1 MIELIDSH
9 CHVNFSPLGEN
20 ISEIFNAAAGN
31 NVSHM
36 LCVSV
41 CARDYPQVREL
52 AVKHAHVFA
61 SVGIHPNETDEEEVD
76 LQWLVDESANQ
87 RVVAIGETGL
97 DYFRS
102 EGNLDWQRDRFI
114 RHIQAARQVHLPL
127 IIHMREATD
136 DTLTLMKEHCADEPG
151 GVMHC
156 FAEDWSTAKR
166 ALDLGFYI
174 SFSGIVTFKSA
185 KALQEVAQKVPLDRM
200 LVETDCPYLAPVPFR
215 GKTNQPAYVL
225 HTAEKIAELR
235 CQPLDEIA
243 AATTHNFFELFHKA
257 KRIIS

>member
-1 MIELIDSH
+1 LLELVDSH

-20 ISEIFNAAAGN
+20 ITEVFKAAQN
-31 NVSHM
+31 NGVSHM

-41 CARDYPQVREL
+41 CAQDYPQVLNL
-52 AVKHAHVFA
+52 ATQFNHVFA
-61 SVGIHPNETDEEEVD
+61 SVGVHPNETDEDEVD
-76 LQWLVDESANQ
+76 VQWLVNEAINN

-102 EGNLDWQRDRFI
+102 DGDLDWQRDRFV
-114 RHIQAARQVHLPL
+114 RHIQAAKQSELPL
-127 IIHMREATD
+127 IIHMRDATD
-136 DTLTLMKEHCADEPG
+136 DTLRLMAEHSADQPG

-185 KALQEVAQKVPLDRM
+185 TALQEVAQKAPLDRI

-225 HTAEKIAELR
+225 HTAEKVAELR
-235 CQPLDEIA
+235 GMSIEDVA
-243 AATTHNFFELFHKA
+243 VATTENFFTLFHKA
-257 KRIIS
+257 QRIVQ